1 MKRRTCKNQ
10 EIYKN
15 YKYLFEKKSKKLSK
29 YQNDIK
35 NIWKI
40 LKYIID
46 KSKKNFFRMAWFLT
60 NAGKLMKKLLR
71 KSLTSALLTLWQEK
85 YLKGKT
91 ISPDTFLL
99 LTQF

>member
-1 MKRRTCKNQ
+1 
-10 EIYKN
+10 
-15 YKYLFEKKSKKLSK
+15 
-29 YQNDIK
+29 
-35 NIWKI
+35 
-40 LKYIID
+40 
-46 KSKKNFFRMAWFLT
+46 MAWFLT